1 MSTPPSPPRRIETLS
16 PPVADLV
23 AAGEVIERPAAA
35 LKELIENAVDAGANK
50 IDVAIEEGGIKKI
63 EVADDGC
70 GIRPEDL
77 PRAAARH
84 ATSKMRVAADLVAIA
99 TLGFRGEAL
108 ASLRAAAA
116 ELTIV
121 SRPRGAPDG
130 ASIGW
135 PGGNRASARGAVR
148 GENHRPRFV
157 RGGARAPPLF
167 APPRDR
173 GRALSV
179 GAHARRAGRAVCR
192 VFVFGRRA
200 ARFRFAAGRSRFA
213 LGRAV
218 WRCRPR
224 RDSDRRRG
232 GRNLFAR
239 ARFFAAAGGDREKRG
254 AVFLCQRALRAR
266 QVFAPRLARR
276 LARHGARRR
285 AGLRFVFFAAAASGR
300 CQRASGENRSAV
312 FGIIDGVSVR
322 SQRAFQI
329 VRQAARSADR
339 RRSVCARACRIRA
352 RRRVRRRSR
361 CGRLVA
367 APPAGFR
374 LVRSALA
381 RRRA

>member
-173 GRALSV
+173 SRAL
-179 GAHARRAGRAVCR
+179 
-192 VFVFGRRA
+192 
-200 ARFRFAAGRSRFA
+200 
-213 LGRAV
+213 
-218 WRCRPR
+218 
-224 RDSDRRRG
+224 
-232 GRNLFAR
+232 
-239 ARFFAAAGGDREKRG
+239 
-254 AVFLCQRALRAR
+254 
-266 QVFAPRLARR
+266 
-276 LARHGARRR
+276 
-285 AGLRFVFFAAAASGR
+285 
-300 CQRASGENRSAV
+300 
-312 FGIIDGVSVR
+312 
-322 SQRAFQI
+322 
-329 VRQAARSADR
+329 
-339 RRSVCARACRIRA
+339 
-352 RRRVRRRSR
+352 
-361 CGRLVA
+361 
-367 APPAGFR
+367 
-374 LVRSALA
+374 
-381 RRRA
+381 